1 MQKLLA
7 YKIKIFSWNHFYT
20 LYEHMNKFDKNK
32 RCHEQERRDLD
43 CRISSVSLER
53 RKNPDRRLEGLDVQI
68 IDLSEA
74 AFREFIGQSLY
85 NK

>member
-1 MQKLLA
+1 
-7 YKIKIFSWNHFYT
+7 
-20 LYEHMNKFDKNK
+20 MNKFDKNK

-43 CRISSVSLER
+43 YHTSSVSLER

-74 AFREFIGQSLY
+74 AFREFIGQSFY